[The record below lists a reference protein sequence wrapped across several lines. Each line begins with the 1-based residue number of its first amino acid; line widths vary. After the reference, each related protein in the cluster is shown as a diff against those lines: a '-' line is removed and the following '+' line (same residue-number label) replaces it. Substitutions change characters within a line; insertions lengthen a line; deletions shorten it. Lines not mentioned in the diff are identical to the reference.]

1 MLTRVGRGPAES
13 RAPLCGARF
22 PRDLAENGL
31 STGCAAT
38 GFVRDSAPEAGRFR
52 GSAQGVS
59 DQDKISSH
67 GSGNDRRRGGPNG
80 SHGDTGLTARQ
91 QRARHQA
98 ARYRRK
104 VEERLFG
111 KKADRGR
118 LRLEER
124 LREADGQDN
133 LLRSFREYVK
143 SFGMPADVGLLLR
156 LLDLENERDV
166 LQVTDEIDR
175 VADGLSP
182 EQKSLLRSRLRNL
195 EMSTSF
201 DSVADAAATLLERL

>member
-1 MLTRVGRGPAES
+1 M
-13 RAPLCGARF
+13 
-22 PRDLAENGL
+22 
-31 STGCAAT
+31 
-38 GFVRDSAPEAGRFR
+38 
-52 GSAQGVS
+52 S
-59 DQDKISSH
+59 DRDKIS
-67 GSGNDRRRGGPNG
+67 GNDFDRRQRGPKGGPPVGGNQP
-80 SHGDTGLTARQ
+80 LNAKQ
-91 QRARHQA
+91 QRARHTA

-124 LREADGQDN
+124 LREADGAEN

-143 SFGMPADVGLLLR
+143 SYGMPADVGLLVR
-156 LLDLENERDV
+156 LLDLEPARDI

-175 VADGLSP
+175 VAESLSA

-195 EMSTSF
+195 EMATSH
-201 DSVADAAATLLERL
+201 DSVAEAVGRLLERL

>member
-1 MLTRVGRGPAES
+1 VSE
-13 RAPLCGARF
+13 
-22 PRDLAENGL
+22 
-31 STGCAAT
+31 
-38 GFVRDSAPEAGRFR
+38 
-52 GSAQGVS
+52 QG
-59 DQDKISSH
+59 KTP
-67 GSGNDRRRGGPNG
+67 SGEPDRRPRRNGGGNG
-80 SHGDTGLTARQ
+80 AGHDPRQ
-91 QRARHQA
+91 QRARHHA

-124 LREADGQDN
+124 LREADGPEN

-143 SFGMPADVGLLLR
+143 AYGMPADVGLLVR
-156 LLDLENERDV
+156 LLDLEPERDV

-175 VADGLSP
+175 VAPSLSP

-195 EMSTSF
+195 EMATSF
-201 DSVADAAATLLERL
+201 DAVADAAAGLVERL

>member
-1 MLTRVGRGPAES
+1 M
-13 RAPLCGARF
+13 
-22 PRDLAENGL
+22 
-31 STGCAAT
+31 
-38 GFVRDSAPEAGRFR
+38 
-52 GSAQGVS
+52 S
-59 DQDKISSH
+59 DQDKIA
-67 GSGNDRRRGGPNG
+67 PNG
-80 SHGDTGLTARQ
+80 SDRPHGRDERKRNGNGNGGDHGLTARQ

-143 SFGMPADVGLLLR
+143 SYGMPADVGLLVR
-156 LLDLENERDV
+156 LLDLETERDV

-175 VADGLSP
+175 VADALSAD
-182 EQKSLLRSRLRNL
+182 QKSLLRSRLRNL
-195 EMSTSF
+195 EMSTAS
-201 DSVADAAATLLERL
+201 DSIANAAATLLERL

>member
-1 MLTRVGRGPAES
+1 
-13 RAPLCGARF
+13 
-22 PRDLAENGL
+22 
-31 STGCAAT
+31 
-38 GFVRDSAPEAGRFR
+38 
-52 GSAQGVS
+52 VS
-59 DQDKISSH
+59 DQDKVAGSNGGRRRH
-67 GSGNDRRRGGPNG
+67 GSNGNGHGNG
-80 SHGDTGLTARQ
+80 NGAGLSPRE

-143 SFGMPADVGLLLR
+143 AYGMPADVALLLR
-156 LLDLENERDV
+156 LLDLETERDV
-166 LQVTDEIDR
+166 LQVTGEIDR

-182 EQKSLLRSRLRNL
+182 DQKSLLRSRLRNL

>member
-1 MLTRVGRGPAES
+1 MRPDCR
-13 RAPLCGARF
+13 PLLRE
-22 PRDLAENGL
+22 RI
-31 STGCAAT
+31 
-38 GFVRDSAPEAGRFR
+38 
-52 GSAQGVS
+52 GVS
-59 DQDKISSH
+59 DQDKFAT
-67 GSGNDRRRGGPNG
+67 NGGKRNG
-80 SHGDTGLTARQ
+80 SNGGNHGLTARE

-143 SFGMPADVGLLLR
+143 AFGMPADPALLLR
-156 LLDLENERDV
+156 LLDLETERDV

-175 VADGLSP
+175 VADGLPP
-182 EQKSLLRSRLRNL
+182 ETKSLLRSRLRNL
-195 EMSTSF
+195 EMSTSS

>member
-1 MLTRVGRGPAES
+1 M
-13 RAPLCGARF
+13 
-22 PRDLAENGL
+22 
-31 STGCAAT
+31 
-38 GFVRDSAPEAGRFR
+38 
-52 GSAQGVS
+52 S
-59 DQDKISSH
+59 DRDKIPTSDL
-67 GSGNDRRRGGPNG
+67 DRRQRERKSGGNG
-80 SHGDTGLTARQ
+80 NGNGQNGNGANAKQ
-91 QRARHQA
+91 QRARHTA

-124 LREADGQDN
+124 LREAEGAEN

-143 SFGMPADVGLLLR
+143 SYGMPADVGLLVR
-156 LLDLENERDV
+156 LLDLEPARDV

-175 VADGLSP
+175 VAESLSG

-195 EMSTSF
+195 EMATSH
-201 DSVADAAATLLERL
+201 DAVADAVASLLERL

>member
-1 MLTRVGRGPAES
+1 M
-13 RAPLCGARF
+13 
-22 PRDLAENGL
+22 
-31 STGCAAT
+31 
-38 GFVRDSAPEAGRFR
+38 
-52 GSAQGVS
+52 S
-59 DQDKISSH
+59 DQGKTPTGDLDRRQ
-67 GSGNDRRRGGPNG
+67 GNRRRGGNQPA
-80 SHGDTGLTARQ
+80 GLDARQ

-124 LREADGQDN
+124 LREADGPEN

-143 SFGMPADVGLLLR
+143 AYGMPADVGLLVR
-156 LLDLENERDV
+156 LLDLEPERDV

-175 VADGLSP
+175 LAPTLSA

-195 EMSTSF
+195 EMATSF
-201 DSVADAAATLLERL
+201 DAVADAAAGLIERL